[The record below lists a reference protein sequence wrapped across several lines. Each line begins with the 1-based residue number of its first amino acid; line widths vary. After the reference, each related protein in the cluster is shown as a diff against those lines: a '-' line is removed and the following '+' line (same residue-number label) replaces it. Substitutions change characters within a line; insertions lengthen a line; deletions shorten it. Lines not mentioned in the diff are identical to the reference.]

1 MASII
6 SHKPEKTFALGG
18 ELSAELRAGDVVALL
33 GALGAGK
40 TQFVKG
46 LAAGLGYAGEVTSP
60 TFTLLHEYAGGRVP
74 LYHFDFYRLETAGET
89 ATLSL
94 EEYLEGDGV
103 CVIEWAGKFPDL
115 LPPHTRW
122 FELAILPDDRRE
134 FRERPTPAP

>member
-1 MASII
+1 VASII

-18 ELSAELRAGDVVALL
+18 ELAAELRAGDVVALV
-33 GALGAGK
+33 GELGAGK

-60 TFTLLHEYAGGRVP
+60 SFTLLHEYAGGRVP
-74 LYHFDFYRLETAGET
+74 LYHFDFYRLETARET

-115 LPPHTRW
+115 LPSHTRW

-134 FRERPTPAP
+134 LTERTNPG